1 MTSVFDGKKAL
12 RLRKAV
18 SLQVETMRKV
28 VTNKDLKQALGLK
41 GFFGTCVAGLAYGA
55 LGLGTI
61 NRLFDGA
68 ADYQGREFADHL
80 LENMNITID
89 VSPEQLE
96 SIPKEGGFIVVSNH
110 PFGGIEGVMLLSV
123 IAKVRPDFKIMANF
137 ILSHIPNL
145 KECFFAVNPF
155 EKNPEWKS
163 SVGGIKGAIQHIEAG
178 NGLGIFPAGE
188 VSRYHGHDYPE
199 DLPWSTSIARM
210 IKNAEVPVT
219 PVFWNGHN
227 SKLFYAVDK
236 IHPML
241 GTARLTREL
250 INKHDTC
257 FNLQI
262 GKPIP
267 PAEIALYENP
277 KELAAYLRS
286 RSYALEANIPAKA
299 VEKKE
304 TKMAEIGAPT
314 DLSLMLNELEAIR
327 EKAFVYSASGYDCY
341 LADYGDIPNLM
352 HEIARLREETFR
364 AIGEGT
370 GKSLD
375 QDEFDP
381 HFKQLILWDKV
392 KQRIAGCYR
401 LGIGSEIIP
410 KYGIKGFYVSTLVNI
425 DESFSDKLSHTIEL
439 GRSFVALDYQKEVLP
454 LVLLLRGLSDV
465 VVRYPEISHF
475 IGPVSISSWYPK
487 FYMSLIVRFVTENH
501 VVEDG
506 LKSMA
511 MPKTPF
517 EPDFLKVDADALL
530 QNNMNG
536 GVDKFDKFL
545 FRLSNGDYRL
555 PTLFKKYLKLN
566 AKFLCFNVDPDFND
580 TLDCLLF
587 LTFTDFPE
595 DEVMP
600 LFRDCS
606 DEEKEIVRKRF
617 GYI

>member
-1 MTSVFDGKKAL
+1 
-12 RLRKAV
+12 
-18 SLQVETMRKV
+18 MRKV
-28 VTNKDLKQALGLK
+28 VTNSDLKNALGLK

-55 LGLGTI
+55 LRLGKI

-96 SIPKEGGFIVVSNH
+96 NIPKEGGFVVVSNH
-110 PFGGIEGVMLLSV
+110 PFGGIEGVMLLSA
-123 IAKVRPDFKIMANF
+123 IAKVRPDFKLMANF
-137 ILSHIPNL
+137 ILAHIPNL
-145 KECFFAVNPF
+145 KECFFSVNPF

-163 SVGGIKGAIQHIEAG
+163 SVGGIKGTIQHIADG
-178 NGLGIFPAGE
+178 KGLGVFPAGE
-188 VSRYHGHDYPE
+188 VSRYHGHDFPE
-199 DLPWSTSIARM
+199 DLPWSTSIARI
-210 IKNAEVPVT
+210 IKNAGVPVI
-219 PVFWNGHN
+219 PVFWEGRN

-241 GTARLTREL
+241 GTARLTKEL
-250 INKHDTC
+250 INKHDTN

-262 GKPIP
+262 GKPIL
-267 PAEIALYENP
+267 PAEIAQYENP

-286 RSYALEANIPAKA
+286 RSYALEANIPTQS

-304 TKMAEIGAPT
+304 VKMEEIAAPG
-314 DLSLMLNELEAIR
+314 DQSLMLAELEAIR
-327 EKAFVYSASGYDCY
+327 EKAFLYSTANFDCY
-341 LADYGDIPNLM
+341 LADYDDIPNLM

-375 QDEFDP
+375 QDEFDKY
-381 HFKQLILWDKV
+381 FKQMILWDKV

-401 LGIGSEIIP
+401 LGIGSEIVP
-410 KYGIKGFYVSTLVNI
+410 KMGIKGFYVSTLVNI

-439 GRSFVALDYQKEVLP
+439 GRSFVSLDYQKEVLP
-454 LVLLLRGLSDV
+454 MMLLLRGLSDV
-465 VVRYPEISHF
+465 VVRYPEINHF
-475 IGPVSISSWYPK
+475 IGPVSISAWYPK
-487 FYMSLIVRFVTENH
+487 FYLSLIARFVSEKH
-501 VVEDG
+501 AVEDE
-506 LKSMA
+506 LKGKVT
-511 MPKTPF
+511 PKTPF
-517 EPDFLKVDADALL
+517 VPDFLKVDSDILL
-530 QNNMNG
+530 KNNMN

-545 FRLSNGDYRL
+545 FRLSNGEYRL
-555 PTLFKKYLKLN
+555 PTLYKKYLKLN

-580 TLDCLLF
+580 TLDSLLF

-600 LFRDCS
+600 LFRDSS

>member
-1 MTSVFDGKKAL
+1 MPFETYTLTGL
-12 RLRKAV
+12 I
-18 SLQVETMRKV
+18 TMRKV
-28 VTNKDLKQALGLK
+28 VTNSDLKNALGLK
-41 GFFGTCVAGLAYGA
+41 GFFGTCVSGLAYGYLR
-55 LGLGTI
+55 LGKI

-68 ADYQGREFADHL
+68 ADYQGPEFADHL
-80 LENMNITID
+80 IENMGITID

-96 SIPKEGGFIVVSNH
+96 NIPKEGGFIVVSNH
-110 PFGGIEGVMLLSV
+110 PFGAIEGVMLLSV
-123 IAKVRPDFKIMANF
+123 IAKVRPDFKVMANF

-163 SVGGIKGAIQHIEAG
+163 SVGGIKGAIQHVADG
-178 NGLGIFPAGE
+178 NGLGVFPAGE

-199 DLPWSTSIARM
+199 DLPWATSIARI
-210 IKNAEVPVT
+210 IKNANVPVI
-219 PVFWNGHN
+219 PVFWEGRN
-227 SKLFYAVDK
+227 SKLFYMVDR

-241 GTARLTREL
+241 GTARLTKEL

-262 GKPIP
+262 GKPIL
-267 PAEIALYENP
+267 PAEVALYENP

-286 RSYALEANIPAKA
+286 RSYALEANIPAKV

-304 TKMAEIGAPT
+304 VKQDIIDAPT
-314 DLSLMLNELEAIR
+314 DLSLMLAELEAIR
-327 EKAFVYSASGYDCY
+327 EKSFLDSASDYDCY
-341 LADYGDIPNLM
+341 LADYEDIPNLM

-375 QDEFDP
+375 QDEFDK
-381 HFKQLILWDKV
+381 HFKQMILWDKV
-392 KQRIAGCYR
+392 KQKIAGCYR

-410 KYGIKGFYVSTLVNI
+410 KFGIKGFYVSTLVNI

-439 GRSFVALDYQKEVLP
+439 GRSFVPLEYQKEVGP
-454 LVLLLRGLSDV
+454 LMLLLRGLSDV
-465 VVRYPEISHF
+465 VVRYPEINHF

-487 FYMSLIVRFVTENH
+487 FYLSLIARFVSENH
-501 VVEDG
+501 AVEDE
-506 LKSMA
+506 LKGRVT
-511 MPKTPF
+511 PKTPF
-517 EPDFLKVDADALL
+517 VPDYLKVDSDVLL
-530 QNNMNG
+530 KNNMN

-545 FRLSNGDYRL
+545 FRLSNGVYRL
-555 PTLFKKYLKLN
+555 PTLYKKYLKLN

-580 TLDCLLF
+580 TLDSLLF

-600 LFRDCS
+600 LFRDSS

-617 GYI
+617 GYIK

>member
-1 MTSVFDGKKAL
+1 
-12 RLRKAV
+12 
-18 SLQVETMRKV
+18 MRKV
-28 VTNKDLKQALGLK
+28 VTLLDLKNALGIK
-41 GFFGTCVAGLAYGA
+41 GFFGTCVAGAAYGYLR
-55 LGLGTI
+55 LGKI

-80 LENMNITID
+80 LENMGITID

-96 SIPKEGGFIVVSNH
+96 NIPKEGGFVLVSNH
-110 PFGGIEGVMLLSV
+110 PFGGIEGVMLLSA
-123 IAKVRPDFKIMANF
+123 IAKVRPDFKVMANF

-163 SVGGIKGAIQHIEAG
+163 SVGGIKGAIQHIAEG
-178 NGLGIFPAGE
+178 NGLGVFPAGE

-199 DLPWSTSIARM
+199 DLPWAISIARI
-210 IKNAEVPVT
+210 IKNANVPVI
-219 PVFWNGHN
+219 PVFWEGRN

-236 IHPML
+236 IHPMM
-241 GTARLTREL
+241 GTARLTKEL

-262 GKPIP
+262 GKQILPS
-267 PAEIALYENP
+267 EIKLYENP
-277 KELAAYLRS
+277 KDLAAYLRS
-286 RSYALEANIPAKA
+286 RSYALEANIPAK
-299 VEKKE
+299 VDEKPNVKQ
-304 TKMAEIGAPT
+304 AEIDAPT
-314 DLSLMLNELEAIR
+314 DLSLMLSELEAIR
-327 EKAFVYSASGYDCY
+327 EKSFLYSASDYDCY
-341 LADYGDIPNLM
+341 LADYEDIPNLM

-375 QDEFDP
+375 QDEFDK
-381 HFKQLILWDKV
+381 HFKQMILWDKV
-392 KQRIAGCYR
+392 KQKIAGCYR

-410 KYGIKGFYVSTLVNI
+410 RFGIKGFYVSTLVNI

-439 GRSFVALDYQKEVLP
+439 GRSFVSLEYQKEVLP
-454 LVLLLRGLSDV
+454 LMLLLRGLSDV
-465 VVRYPEISHF
+465 VVRYPEINHF
-475 IGPVSISSWYPK
+475 IGPVSISAWYPK
-487 FYMSLIVRFVTENH
+487 FYLSLIARFVSEKH
-501 VVEDG
+501 AVEDE
-506 LKSMA
+506 LKGKVT
-511 MPKTPF
+511 PKTPF
-517 EPDFLKVDADALL
+517 VPDFLKVDADVLL
-530 QNNMNG
+530 QNNMN

-545 FRLSNGDYRL
+545 FRLSNGLYRL

-580 TLDCLLF
+580 TLDALLF

-600 LFRDCS
+600 LFRDSS

>member
-1 MTSVFDGKKAL
+1 
-12 RLRKAV
+12 
-18 SLQVETMRKV
+18 MRKV
-28 VTNKDLKQALGLK
+28 VTTSDLKNALGLK
-41 GFFGTCVAGLAYGA
+41 GFFGTCVAGLAYGYLR
-55 LGLGTI
+55 LGKI

-80 LENMNITID
+80 LENMGITID

-96 SIPKEGGFIVVSNH
+96 NIPKEGGFVMVSNH
-110 PFGGIEGVMLLSV
+110 PFGGIEGVMLLSA

-163 SVGGIKGAIQHIEAG
+163 SVGGIKGAIQHIAAG
-178 NGLGIFPAGE
+178 HGLGVFPAGE
-188 VSRYHGHDYPE
+188 VSRYHDHDYPE
-199 DLPWSTSIARM
+199 DLPWSTSIARI
-210 IKNAEVPVT
+210 IKNANVPVI
-219 PVFWNGHN
+219 PAFWEGRN

-241 GTARLTREL
+241 GTARLTKEL
-250 INKHDTC
+250 INKHDQC

-262 GKPIP
+262 GKPIL
-267 PAEIALYENP
+267 PAEIELYENP
-277 KELAAYLRS
+277 KDLAAYLRS
-286 RSYALEANIPAKA
+286 RSYALEANIPAQP

-304 TKMAEIGAPT
+304 MKQVEIGAPT
-314 DLSLMLNELEAIR
+314 DLSLMLKELEAIR
-327 EKAFVYSASGYDCY
+327 EKSFLYSTSDYECY
-341 LADYGDIPNLM
+341 LADYEDVPNLM

-375 QDEFDP
+375 QDEFDQ

-392 KQRIAGCYR
+392 KQKIAGCYR
-401 LGIGSEIIP
+401 LGVGSEIIP

-425 DESFSDKLSHTIEL
+425 DESFSEKLSRTIEL
-439 GRSFVALDYQKEVLP
+439 GRSFVSLDYQKEVLP

-465 VVRYPEISHF
+465 VVRYPHINHF
-475 IGPVSISSWYPK
+475 IGPVSISSWMPK
-487 FYMSLIVRFVTENH
+487 FYQSMIVKYVTEKH
-501 VVEDG
+501 SVDDD
-506 LKSMA
+506 LKQAVTPM
-511 MPKTPF
+511 TPF
-517 EPDFLKVDADALL
+517 RPDTLKVDMDVLM
-530 QNNMNG
+530 QGSMDS
-536 GVDKFDKFL
+536 VDKFDKFM
-545 FRLSNGDYRL
+545 FRLSNGQYRL

-566 AKFLCFNVDPDFND
+566 AKYLCFNVDPDFND
-580 TLDCLLF
+580 TLDSLLF

-600 LFRDCS
+600 FFRDSS
-606 DEEKEIVRKRF
+606 DEEKEMVRKRF

>member
-1 MTSVFDGKKAL
+1 
-12 RLRKAV
+12 
-18 SLQVETMRKV
+18 MRKV
-28 VTNKDLKQALGLK
+28 VTNSDLKKALGLK
-41 GFFGTCVAGLAYGA
+41 GIFGTCVAGMAYGFLR
-55 LGLGTI
+55 LGKI

-68 ADYQGREFADHL
+68 ADYQGCEFADHL

-89 VSPEQLE
+89 VAPEQLE
-96 SIPKEGGFIVVSNH
+96 NIPKEGGFVLVSNH
-110 PFGGIEGVMLLSV
+110 PFGGIEGVMLLSA
-123 IAKVRPDFKIMANF
+123 IAKVRPDFKVMANF

-163 SVGGIKGAIQHIEAG
+163 SVGGIKGAIQHIAAG
-178 NGLGIFPAGE
+178 NGLGVFPAGE

-199 DLPWSTSIARM
+199 DLPWSTSIARI
-210 IKNAEVPVT
+210 IKNAGVPVI
-219 PVFWNGHN
+219 PVFWEGRN

-236 IHPML
+236 IHSML
-241 GTARLTREL
+241 GTARLTKEL

-262 GKPIP
+262 GKPILTSEV
-267 PAEIALYENP
+267 AQYENP

-304 TKMAEIGAPT
+304 VKQVEIDAPT
-314 DLSLMLNELEAIR
+314 DLSLMLAELESIR
-327 EKAFVYSASGYDCY
+327 EKSFLYSTVNFDCY
-341 LADYGDIPNLM
+341 LADYEDIPNIM
-352 HEIARLREETFR
+352 HEIARLREEAFR

-375 QDEFDP
+375 QDEFDKY
-381 HFKQLILWDKV
+381 FKQMFLWDNV
-392 KQRIAGCYR
+392 KQKIAGCYR
-401 LGIGSEIIP
+401 LGIGSEIVP
-410 KYGIKGFYVSTLVNI
+410 KMGIKGFYVSTLVNI

-439 GRSFVALDYQKEVLP
+439 GRSFVTLDYQKEVLP
-454 LVLLLRGLSDV
+454 MMLLLRGLSDV
-465 VVRYPEISHF
+465 VVRYSQINHF
-475 IGPVSISSWYPK
+475 IGPVSISAWYPK
-487 FYMSLIVRFVTENH
+487 FYLSLIARFVAENH
-501 VVEDG
+501 AIEDE
-506 LKSMA
+506 LKDKVT
-511 MPKTPF
+511 PKTPF
-517 EPDFLKVDADALL
+517 VPDFLKVDSDALMKH
-530 QNNMNG
+530 NMG
-536 GVDKFDKFL
+536 SVEKFDKFL
-545 FRLSNGDYRL
+545 LRLSNGEYRL
-555 PTLFKKYLKLN
+555 PTLYKKYLKLN

-580 TLDCLLF
+580 TLDSLLF

-600 LFRDCS
+600 LFRDSS

>member
-1 MTSVFDGKKAL
+1 
-12 RLRKAV
+12 
-18 SLQVETMRKV
+18 MRKV
-28 VTNKDLKQALGLK
+28 VTNKDIKNALGLK
-41 GFFGTCVAGLAYGA
+41 GFFGTCVAGAAYGVM
-55 LGLGTI
+55 GLGKI

-80 LENMNITID
+80 LENMGITIN
-89 VSPEQLE
+89 VSSEQLE
-96 SIPKEGGFIVVSNH
+96 NIPKEGGFVLVSNH
-110 PFGGIEGVMLLSV
+110 PFGGIEGVMLYSV
-123 IAKVRPDFKIMANF
+123 IGKVRPDFKLMANF

-145 KECFFAVNPF
+145 KEAFFAVNPF

-163 SVGGIKGAIQHIEAG
+163 SVGGIKGAINHIAEG
-178 NGLGIFPAGE
+178 HGLGVFPAGE

-199 DLPWSTSIARM
+199 DLPWSTSIARI
-210 IKNAEVPVT
+210 IKNAKVPVV
-219 PVFWNGHN
+219 PVFWDGQN
-227 SKLFYAVDK
+227 SRLFYAVDK
-236 IHPML
+236 INSML

-250 INKHDTC
+250 ANKKGTC

-262 GKPIP
+262 GKPIL
-267 PAEIALYENP
+267 PAEVEQYDDP
-277 KELAAYLRS
+277 KELAAYLRA

-304 TKMAEIGAPT
+304 VKQAEIDVSTELP
-314 DLSLMLNELEAIR
+314 LMLAELEAIR
-327 EKAFVYSASGYDCY
+327 EKSFLYSTANYDCY
-341 LADYGDIPNLM
+341 LADCEDIPNLM

-375 QDEFDP
+375 QDEFDRY
-381 HFKQLILWDKV
+381 FKQMFLWDTV

-454 LVLLLRGLSDV
+454 MMLLLRGLSDV
-465 VVRYPEISHF
+465 VVRYPDINHF

-487 FYMSLIVRFVTENH
+487 FYLSLIARFVSEKH
-501 VVEDG
+501 AVEDE
-506 LKSMA
+506 LKGKVT
-511 MPKTPF
+511 PKTPF
-517 EPDFLKVDADALL
+517 VPDFLKVDADVLL
-530 QNNMNG
+530 KHNMN

-545 FRLSNGDYRL
+545 FRLSNGEYRL
-555 PTLFKKYLKLN
+555 PTLYKKYLKLN

-580 TLDCLLF
+580 TLDSLLF

-600 LFRDCS
+600 LFRDSS

>member
-1 MTSVFDGKKAL
+1 MQSQTYILTGST
-12 RLRKAV
+12 
-18 SLQVETMRKV
+18 TMRKV
-28 VTNKDLKQALGLK
+28 VTHSDLKKALGLK
-41 GFFGTCVAGLAYGA
+41 GIFGTCVAGLAYGYLR
-55 LGLGTI
+55 LGKI

-80 LENMNITID
+80 LQNMNITID

-96 SIPKEGGFIVVSNH
+96 NIPKEGGFIVVSNH
-110 PFGGIEGVMLLSV
+110 PFGGIEGVMLLSA
-123 IAKVRPDFKIMANF
+123 IAKVRPDFKVMANF

-163 SVGGIKGAIQHIEAG
+163 SVGGIKGAIQHIAEG
-178 NGLGIFPAGE
+178 NGLGVFPAGE

-199 DLPWSTSIARM
+199 DLPWSTSIARI
-210 IKNAEVPVT
+210 IKNANVPVI
-219 PVFWNGHN
+219 PVFWEGRN
-227 SKLFYAVDK
+227 SKWFYLVDK

-241 GTARLTREL
+241 GTARLTKEL
-250 INKHDTC
+250 INKHDQC

-262 GKPIP
+262 GKPIL
-267 PAEIALYENP
+267 PAEVALYEKP
-277 KELAAYLRS
+277 ADLAAYLRS
-286 RSYALEANIPAKA
+286 RSYALEANIPAKP

-304 TKMAEIGAPT
+304 VKQDEIDAPA
-314 DLSLMLNELEAIR
+314 DLSLMLAELDAIR
-327 EKAFVYSASGYDCY
+327 EKSFLYSASDYDCY
-341 LADYGDIPNLM
+341 LADYEDIPNLM

-375 QDEFDP
+375 QDEFDK
-381 HFKQLILWDKV
+381 HFKQMILWDKV
-392 KQRIAGCYR
+392 KQKIAGCYR
-401 LGIGSEIIP
+401 LGIGSEIVP
-410 KYGIKGFYVSTLVNI
+410 KFGIKGFYVSTLVNI

-439 GRSFVALDYQKEVLP
+439 GRSFVSLEYQKEVLP
-454 LVLLLRGLSDV
+454 LMLLLRGLSDV
-465 VVRYPEISHF
+465 VVRYPEINHF

-487 FYMSLIVRFVTENH
+487 FYLSLIARFVSENH
-501 VVEDG
+501 AVEDE
-506 LKSMA
+506 LKGKVT
-511 MPKTPF
+511 PKTPF
-517 EPDFLKVDADALL
+517 VPDYLKVDSDVLL
-530 QNNMNG
+530 KNNMN

-545 FRLSNGDYRL
+545 FRLSNGEYRL
-555 PTLFKKYLKLN
+555 PTLYKKYLKLN

-580 TLDCLLF
+580 TLDSLLF

-600 LFRDCS
+600 LFRDSS

-617 GYI
+617 GYIK

>member
-1 MTSVFDGKKAL
+1 
-12 RLRKAV
+12 
-18 SLQVETMRKV
+18 MRKV
-28 VTNKDLKQALGLK
+28 VTNSDLKNALGLK
-41 GFFGTCVAGLAYGA
+41 GFFGTCVAGLAYA
-55 LGLGTI
+55 YLRLGKI
-61 NRLFDGA
+61 NRLYDAA
-68 ADYQGREFADHL
+68 ADYQGHEFADHL
-80 LENMNITID
+80 IENMGITID

-96 SIPKEGGFIVVSNH
+96 NIPKEGGFVMVSNH
-110 PFGGIEGVMLLSV
+110 PFGGIEGVMLLSA
-123 IAKVRPDFKIMANF
+123 IAKVRPDFKVMANF

-163 SVGGIKGAIQHIEAG
+163 SVGGIKGAIQHIAAG
-178 NGLGIFPAGE
+178 NGLGVFPAGE

-199 DLPWSTSIARM
+199 DLPWSTSIARI
-210 IKNAEVPVT
+210 IKNAGVPVI
-219 PVFWNGHN
+219 PVFWDGRN

-241 GTARLTREL
+241 GTARLTKEL
-250 INKHDTC
+250 INKHDQC

-262 GKPIP
+262 GKPIL
-267 PAEIALYENP
+267 PAEIAQYENP

-299 VEKKE
+299 VEQKAVKQE
-304 TKMAEIGAPT
+304 TIDAPT
-314 DLSLMLNELEAIR
+314 DLSLMQAELEAIR
-327 EKAFVYSASGYDCY
+327 EKSFLYSTANYDCY
-341 LADYGDIPNLM
+341 LADYDDIPNLM

-375 QDEFDP
+375 QDEFDRY
-381 HFKQLILWDKV
+381 FKQMFLWDTT

-425 DESFSDKLSHTIEL
+425 DESFSEKLRHTIEL

-454 LVLLLRGLSDV
+454 MMLLLRGLSDV
-465 VVRYPEISHF
+465 VVRYPEINHF

-487 FYMSLIVRFVTENH
+487 FYLSLIARFVSEKH
-501 VVEDG
+501 AIEDEYKG
-506 LKSMA
+506 KVT
-511 MPKTPF
+511 PRTPF
-517 EPDFLKVDADALL
+517 EPDFLKVDPDVLL
-530 QNNMNG
+530 QNNMG
-536 GVDKFDKFL
+536 SVDKFDKFL
-545 FRLSNGDYRL
+545 FRLSNGEYRL
-555 PTLFKKYLKLN
+555 PTLYKKYLKLN

-580 TLDCLLF
+580 TLDSLLF

-600 LFRDCS
+600 LFRDS
-606 DEEKEIVRKRF
+606 SEEEKEIVRKRF

>member
-1 MTSVFDGKKAL
+1 M
-12 RLRKAV
+12 RKSV

-41 GFFGTCVAGLAYGA
+41 GFFGTCVAGLAYAA
-55 LGLGTI
+55 LDLGTI

-68 ADYQGREFADHL
+68 ADYQGPEFADHL

-155 EKNPEWKS
+155 ENNPEWKS
-163 SVGGIKGAIQHIEAG
+163 SVDGIRGALLHIEAG

-210 IKNAEVPVT
+210 IKRGEVPVI
-219 PVFWNGHN
+219 PVFWDGHN

-299 VEKKE
+299 EKKKE
-304 TKMAEIGAPT
+304 TKMAEIDAPT
-314 DLSLMLNELEAIR
+314 ELSLMLAELEAIR

-341 LADYGDIPNLM
+341 LADYEDIPNLM

-381 HFKQLILWDKV
+381 HFKQLILWDNV

-401 LGIGSEIIP
+401 LGIGSEIIS

-425 DESFSDKLSHTIEL
+425 NESFSDKLSHTIEL

-465 VVRYPEISHF
+465 VVRYPEIRHF

-487 FYMSLIVRFVTENH
+487 FYMSLIERFVTENH
-501 VVEDG
+501 
-506 LKSMA
+506 A
-511 MPKTPF
+511 
-517 EPDFLKVDADALL
+517 VD
-530 QNNMNG
+530 
-536 GVDKFDKFL
+536 
-545 FRLSNGDYRL
+545 Y
-555 PTLFKKYLKLN
+555 
-566 AKFLCFNVDPDFND
+566 
-580 TLDCLLF
+580 
-587 LTFTDFPE
+587 
-595 DEVMP
+595 
-600 LFRDCS
+600 
-606 DEEKEIVRKRF
+606 
-617 GYI
+617 

>member
-1 MTSVFDGKKAL
+1 
-12 RLRKAV
+12 
-18 SLQVETMRKV
+18 MRKV

-41 GFFGTCVAGLAYGA
+41 GFFGTCVAGMAYGA
-55 LGLGTI
+55 LRLGKI

-89 VSPEQLE
+89 IAPEQLE
-96 SIPKEGGFIVVSNH
+96 NIPKEGGFVVVSNH
-110 PFGGIEGVMLLSV
+110 PFGAIEGVMLLSA

-145 KECFFAVNPF
+145 KESFFAVNPF

-163 SVGGIKGAIQHIEAG
+163 SVGGIKGAIQHLEAG
-178 NGLGIFPAGE
+178 NGLGVFPAGE

-210 IKNAEVPVT
+210 IKNAEVPVI
-219 PVFWNGHN
+219 PVFWEGKN
-227 SKLFYAVDK
+227 SKMFYAVDK
-236 IHPML
+236 IHTML
-241 GTARLTREL
+241 GTARLTKEL
-250 INKHDTC
+250 INKHDSC

-262 GKPIP
+262 GKPILP
-267 PAEIALYENP
+267 SELALYDTP
-277 KELAAYLRS
+277 KDLAAYLRN
-286 RSYALEANIPAKA
+286 RSYALEANIPTKA

-304 TKMAEIGAPT
+304 TKMAEIDAPT
-314 DLSLMLNELEAIR
+314 ELSLMLTELEAIR
-327 EKAFVYSASGYDCY
+327 EKSFLYSSSDFECY
-341 LADYGDIPNLM
+341 LADYEDIPNLM

-381 HFKQLILWDKV
+381 HFKQLILWDTV
-392 KQRIAGCYR
+392 KQKIAGCYR

-454 LVLLLRGLSDV
+454 LILLLRGLSDV
-465 VVRYPEISHF
+465 VVRYPEINHF
-475 IGPVSISSWYPK
+475 IGPVSISAWYPK
-487 FYMSLIVRFVTENH
+487 FYMSLIVRFVSENH
-501 VVEDG
+501 AIEDE
-506 LKSMA
+506 LKDKVT
-511 MPKTPF
+511 PKTPF
-517 EPDFLKVDADALL
+517 VPDYLKVDPDVLL
-530 QNNMNG
+530 QHYMNG

-545 FRLSNGDYRL
+545 FRISNGDYRL

-580 TLDCLLF
+580 TLDSLLF

-600 LFRDCS
+600 LFRDSS

>member
-1 MTSVFDGKKAL
+1 MIK
-12 RLRKAV
+12 
-18 SLQVETMRKV
+18 SLSLPFETYILTGLITMRKV
-28 VTNKDLKQALGLK
+28 VTNSDLKNALGLK
-41 GFFGTCVAGLAYGA
+41 GFFGTCVAGLAYGYLR
-55 LGLGTI
+55 LGKI

-80 LENMNITID
+80 IENMGITID
-89 VSPEQLE
+89 VNPDQLE
-96 SIPKEGGFIVVSNH
+96 NIPKEGGFVVVSNH
-110 PFGGIEGVMLLSV
+110 PFGAIEGVMLLSV
-123 IAKVRPDFKIMANF
+123 IAKVRPDFKVMANF

-155 EKNPEWKS
+155 ENNPEWKS
-163 SVGGIKGAIQHIEAG
+163 SVGGIKGAIQHLANG
-178 NGLGIFPAGE
+178 NGLGVFPAGE

-199 DLPWSTSIARM
+199 DLPWATSIARI
-210 IKNAEVPVT
+210 IKNANVPVI
-219 PVFWNGHN
+219 PVFWKGYN
-227 SKLFYAVDK
+227 SKWFYLVDK

-241 GTARLTREL
+241 GTARLTKEL
-250 INKHDTC
+250 INKHGTC

-262 GKPIP
+262 GKPIL

-286 RSYALEANIPAKA
+286 RSYALEANIPAKV

-304 TKMAEIGAPT
+304 AKQDTIDAPT
-314 DLSLMLNELEAIR
+314 DLSLMLAELEAIR
-327 EKAFVYSASGYDCY
+327 ENSFLYSASDYECY
-341 LADYGDIPNLM
+341 LADYEDIPNLM

-375 QDEFDP
+375 QDEFDK
-381 HFKQLILWDKV
+381 HFKQMILWDKV

-401 LGIGSEIIP
+401 LGIGSDIIP
-410 KYGIKGFYVSTLVNI
+410 KFGIKGFYISTLFKI
-425 DESFSDKLSHTIEL
+425 KEDFSEKLSHTIEL

-465 VVRYPEISHF
+465 VVRYPDINHF
-475 IGPVSISSWYPK
+475 IGPVSISAWYPK
-487 FYMSLIVRFVTENH
+487 FYMSMIVKYVSEKH
-501 VVEDG
+501 PVSED
-506 LKSMA
+506 LAHMA
-511 MPKTPF
+511 TPMTPF
-517 EPDFLKVDADALL
+517 HSDFLKVDPQVLM
-530 QNNMNG
+530 QGNMDSI
-536 GVDKFDKFL
+536 DKFDKFM
-545 FRLSNGDYRL
+545 FRLSNGEYRL

-580 TLDCLLF
+580 TLDSLLF

-600 LFRDCS
+600 LFRDSS